1 VQERL
6 QSFGLR
12 GDTLRIYQSSDGKW
26 IFFDGT
32 NKHFFDTEKEALNAM
47 GKVKMVNE
55 VLEVIK
61 GLVTPMERAKDV
73 WQLYWDL
80 GGSVSENDLAT
91 TGLTTDEFAGMI
103 TTLEQF
109 IKFCNNEAVATAAY
123 RVHINKA
130 KVSGV

>member
-1 VQERL
+1 M
-6 QSFGLR
+6 
-12 GDTLRIYQSSDGKW
+12 RIYQSSDGKW
-26 IFFDGT
+26 IFFDGKT
-32 NKHFFDTEKEALNAM
+32 KHFFDTEQEAMIAM

-55 VLEVIK
+55 VLDIVK
-61 GLVTPMERAKDV
+61 MLVEPMEKAADA

-80 GGSVSENDLAT
+80 GGSVSEDDLAS

-109 IKFCNNEAVATAAY
+109 KKFCNNEAVATAAY

-130 KVSGV
+130 KVSGQ

>member
-1 VQERL
+1 M
-6 QSFGLR
+6 
-12 GDTLRIYQSSDGKW
+12 RIYQSNDGKW
-26 IFFDGT
+26 IFFDGKT
-32 NKHFFDTEKEALNAM
+32 KTYFDTESEAMQAM
-47 GKVKMVNE
+47 SKKKMVNE

-61 GLVTPMERAKDV
+61 GLVTPMERAQDV

-80 GGSVSENDLAT
+80 GGSVSEDDLSA

-109 IKFCNNEAVATAAY
+109 KKFCNNEAVATSAY

-130 KVSGV
+130 KVSGQ